1 MRRKSEKSILTIL
14 LIHEAD
20 AVRKSKYVGLVVIG
34 ITPLPQIK
42 QKIQIINV
50 IVCHLIEGEG
60 DAVFRELE
68 GVVGGHELLPLLCL
82 LS

>member
-1 MRRKSEKSILTIL
+1 M
-14 LIHEAD
+14 
-20 AVRKSKYVGLVVIG
+20 VIG

>member
-1 MRRKSEKSILTIL
+1 ML
-14 LIHEAD
+14 LYA
-20 AVRKSKYVGLVVIG
+20 
-34 ITPLPQIK
+34 
-42 QKIQIINV
+42 
-50 IVCHLIEGEG
+50 HLIEGEG